1 MIYPGVFIEAYKS
14 IIFSIGQVIGEG
26 ECDSL
31 HIIIRYLLLDIL
43 YKNLD

>member
-31 HIIIRYLLLDIL
+31 HIIIRYLFYIYVYRL
-43 YKNLD
+43 